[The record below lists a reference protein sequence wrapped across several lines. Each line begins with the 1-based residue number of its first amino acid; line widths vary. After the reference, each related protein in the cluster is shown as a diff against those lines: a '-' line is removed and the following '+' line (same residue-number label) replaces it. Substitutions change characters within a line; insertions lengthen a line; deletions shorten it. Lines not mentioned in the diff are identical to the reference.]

1 MMGARL
7 FRDQPWDVH
16 NENSYSEP
24 TRLTP
29 GALAPSVIFFL
40 ALVTT
45 VLGLAAVDRDVN
57 ANLGIAGDGLGVLDL
72 ALTIIYLFIG
82 FA

>member
-1 MMGARL
+1 MIFL
-7 FRDQPWDVH
+7 
-16 NENSYSEP
+16 
-24 TRLTP
+24 P
-29 GALAPSVIFFL
+29 GDRV
-40 ALVTT
+40 LVTT